1 MKKFLFTIGLLAVS
15 FATLW
20 GQFKYVKVD
29 APFSMKPIKELIY
42 PDQDFSIVNYGAV
55 KGGEADVSDAIA
67 GAIAACNQAGGG
79 SGILYVVFLRPVE
92 RGDF

>member
-1 MKKFLFTIGLLAVS
+1 MKKILFTIGLLAVS

-29 APFSMKPIKELIY
+29 APFSMEPIKEFMY

-55 KGGEADVSDAIA
+55 KGGRADVSDAIA
-67 GAIAACNQAGGG
+67 GAATRLKAYNGLSNVCQSLHGM
-79 SGILYVVFLRPVE
+79 R
-92 RGDF
+92 

>member
-1 MKKFLFTIGLLAVS
+1 MKKFLFTTGLLAVS

-29 APFSMKPIKELIY
+29 APFSMEPIKEFMY

-55 KGGEADVSDAIA
+55 KGGRADVSDAIA
-67 GAIAACNQAGGG
+67 GAITGKRVQKKRID
-79 SGILYVVFLRPVE
+79 SLYIKVTLNN
-92 RGDF
+92 G

>member
-29 APFSMKPIKELIY
+29 APFSMKPIKEFIY

-55 KGGEADVSDAIA
+55 
-67 GAIAACNQAGGG
+67 
-79 SGILYVVFLRPVE
+79 
-92 RGDF
+92 